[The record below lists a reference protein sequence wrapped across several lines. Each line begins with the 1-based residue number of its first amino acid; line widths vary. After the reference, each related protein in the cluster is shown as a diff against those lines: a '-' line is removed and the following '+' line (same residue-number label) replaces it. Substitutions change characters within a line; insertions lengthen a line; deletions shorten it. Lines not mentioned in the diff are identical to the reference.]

1 MAHDDPELERLVVA
15 IGAGDRAAL
24 GTLYDMLAGSL
35 LSLATRFL
43 GDSRE
48 AEDLVQDVLLEVWK
62 QAKTYD
68 PKRATV
74 RSWIVMRLRS
84 RAIDRRRSLAGRHVP
99 TEPATFDKASDDAD
113 LTLAPD
119 FQRIRA
125 VLSTLPDTQRRAI
138 ELAWLGGHSSS
149 EIAELEG
156 IPIGT
161 VKSRIRF
168 AMAALRDAL
177 VPADQRGSS

>member
-1 MAHDDPELERLVVA
+1 MTRDDPELERLVAA
-15 IGAGDRAAL
+15 IAAGDRAAL

-35 LSLATRFL
+35 IGLATRFL

-62 QAKTYD
+62 QAGTYD
-68 PKRATV
+68 PKRANV

-84 RAIDRRRSLAGRHVP
+84 RAIDRRRSVAGKHVP
-99 TEPATFDKASDDAD
+99 TEPTLFDRENEDEADAT
-113 LTLAPD
+113 LTPD

-125 VLSTLPDTQRRAI
+125 VLRTLPEAQRTAM
-138 ELAWLGGHSSS
+138 ELAWIGGYTSS

-156 IPIGT
+156 VPIGT

-177 VPADQRGSS
+177 LPEGSS

>member
-15 IGAGDRAAL
+15 IASGDRAAL

-35 LSLATRFL
+35 LGLATRFL

-68 PKRATV
+68 PKRSNV

-84 RAIDRRRSLAGRHVP
+84 RAIDRRRSLAAKHVP
-99 TEPATFDKASDDAD
+99 TEPASFDGASDAEGDAS
-113 LTLAPD
+113 LTPD
-119 FQRIRA
+119 FRRVREVLGRLPEAQRA
-125 VLSTLPDTQRRAI
+125 AM
-138 ELAWLGGHSSS
+138 ELAWLGGYTSS

-156 IPIGT
+156 VPIGT

-168 AMAALRDAL
+168 AMAALREAL
-177 VPADQRGSS
+177 VPERSS